1 MKVCHFETNRV
12 LFFSDLYFFRWFV
25 MGPARS
31 GTGIHIDPLGTS
43 AWNSL
48 VSGHKRWALFPTNVP
63 RELLK
68 VTSAEGGDQR
78 DEAITWFTKIFPKT
92 RLPSWPQ
99 EYKPVRTLTVLIFV
113 SFCSFFCCCC
123 CCFFTTCLCSFA
135 TLMFRYRPVRHFLSL
150 YHGQFT
156 IVAYISN
163 L

>member
-12 LFFSDLYFFRWFV
+12 LILSDLYFLRWFV

-113 SFCSFFCCCC
+113 SFCSFFLLLLLL
-123 CCFFTTCLCSFA
+123 FFHHLLVF
-135 TLMFRYRPVRHFLSL
+135 FRYLDVSLPTSSPLS
-150 YHGQFT
+150 
-156 IVAYISN
+156 
-163 L
+163 